1 MNRDTAR
8 VIKGDICYSK
18 DKNNLAIVPD
28 GYLVCEDG
36 RSAGVFDRLPQNY
49 QEIPLEDYS
58 GKLVVPGLTDLHIHA
73 PQYAFRGF
81 KAGFTTEWIEKVL
94 ELYGDTI
101 VRSLGIAVA
110 ALILCVVIGVPA
122 AWILVRA
129 LRAEARRREERRAK
143 PSPEEKR

>member
-36 RSAGVFDRLPQNY
+36 RSAGVFDRLPQSY
-49 QEIPLEDYS
+49 QGIPLEDYS

-81 KAGFTTEWIEKVL
+81 KMDL
-94 ELYGDTI
+94 EL
-101 VRSLGIAVA
+101 L
-110 ALILCVVIGVPA
+110 
-122 AWILVRA
+122 
-129 LRAEARRREERRAK
+129 E
-143 PSPEEKR
+143 

>member
-36 RSAGVFDRLPQNY
+36 RSAGVFDRLPQSY
-49 QEIPLEDYS
+49 QGIPLEDYS

-73 PQYAFRGF
+73 PLPPAIP
-81 KAGFTTEWIEKVL
+81 TT
-94 ELYGDTI
+94 
-101 VRSLGIAVA
+101 
-110 ALILCVVIGVPA
+110 
-122 AWILVRA
+122 
-129 LRAEARRREERRAK
+129 
-143 PSPEEKR
+143 